1 MLKYPALLWLFV
13 IYVPLIV
20 WYVMKYRRANP
31 SLSVSTTAA
40 FDKMGSSWKV
50 TAMHVCFAL
59 KLIAIGAVIIA
70 LCRPQTYDNFRN
82 SRIEGTDIAL
92 ALDISGSMSARD
104 INPSRIT
111 AAKDVASKFINSRD
125 QDNMALVVFAG
136 ESLSLMPLT
145 NDRAALTN
153 AIRNVSMGM
162 LNDGTAIGD
171 GITSAVNR
179 LLSGQAKSKSIILI
193 TDGTNNAG
201 DVAPSTAAEIARQ
214 NGIKIYTIGVG
225 TDGTMSIPDPY
236 GYSTTTIE
244 TKIDEDALR
253 KIANTTGGKYFRATD
268 RSALQGVFDEIDK
281 LEKTRLDVERYSQA
295 DENFMPWVAL
305 AVLAFLLELVLRY
318 AVLCRIP

>member
-1 MLKYPALLWLFV
+1 MLKYPALLWLFI
-13 IYVPLIV
+13 IYLPLIV

-59 KLIAIGAVIIA
+59 KLITIGAVIVA

-318 AVLCRIP
+318 AVLRRIP